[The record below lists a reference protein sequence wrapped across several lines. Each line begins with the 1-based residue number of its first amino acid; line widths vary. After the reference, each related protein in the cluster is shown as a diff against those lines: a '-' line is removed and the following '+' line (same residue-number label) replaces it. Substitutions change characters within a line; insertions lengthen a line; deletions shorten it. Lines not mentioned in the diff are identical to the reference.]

1 MEIGF
6 GFAVGRQLR
15 SALKLLID
23 SPESEL
29 SQVAEHFVHSGVDRT
44 DIEPVRTESQ
54 KVTEGID
61 DRECVFGVFVLS
73 HLFAKEVL
81 KQFRGL
87 KEGSFLPFNDHFVGQ
102 GEFHG
107 FGEHCFQSF
116 FDGVLVG
123 QFFDILQT
131 GQRYPS
137 LFYLIP
143 YLLNSIKK
151 SS

>member
-1 MEIGF
+1 M
-6 GFAVGRQLR
+6 
-15 SALKLLID
+15 
-23 SPESEL
+23 
-29 SQVAEHFVHSGVDRT
+29 HCGVNRT
-44 DIEPVRTESQ
+44 HIEPVRTESQ

-87 KEGSFLPFNDHFVGQ
+87 KEGSFFPFNDHFVGK

-131 GQRYPS
+131 GQRYS
-137 LFYLIP
+137 ACSYFIA
-143 YLLNSIKK
+143 NIF
-151 SS
+151 